1 MPPDLTGPRRVEQ
14 EEPDMTPN
22 SPSELADLIYRATEE
37 RARDIFEDF
46 DDFTP
51 SMQRQA
57 RLLMRCGMNDQLSD
71 IAFRELMGITLAFW
85 RDCNQARFHAN
96 NSSRGDMHTLMRSA
110 QIDQFINTMIVAL
123 EGLPQLSNEVFSVD
137 EPNGS

>member
-1 MPPDLTGPRRVEQ
+1 
-14 EEPDMTPN
+14 MTPN

-46 DDFTP
+46 DDFSP

-85 RDCNQARFHAN
+85 RDCNQHRFHAN
-96 NSSRGDMHTLMRSA
+96 NSPRGDMHTLMRSA

-123 EGLPQLSNEVFSVD
+123 EGLPQLSDEVFSVD